1 MGAQFEVT
9 LCVYRES
16 NRMLRSSL
24 SINGDKDEEEE
35 QGKMLYLLLLIE
47 QAIRFMSTADREGMK
62 EEKTM
67 SHRKFISSLIQ
78 DRGLLEV

>member
-1 MGAQFEVT
+1 
-9 LCVYRES
+9 
-16 NRMLRSSL
+16 MLRSSL

-62 EEKTM
+62 
-67 SHRKFISSLIQ
+67 
-78 DRGLLEV
+78 